1 MDIITIASP
10 TGLQFFAKRIAGCII
25 FKKKEI
31 LLKFSSQNS
40 FFRWKFIEKSCDR
53 KK

>member
-25 FKKKEI
+25 FKKKRNFTQIFKSELFFSMEI
-31 LLKFSSQNS
+31 Y
-40 FFRWKFIEKSCDR
+40 
-53 KK
+53 